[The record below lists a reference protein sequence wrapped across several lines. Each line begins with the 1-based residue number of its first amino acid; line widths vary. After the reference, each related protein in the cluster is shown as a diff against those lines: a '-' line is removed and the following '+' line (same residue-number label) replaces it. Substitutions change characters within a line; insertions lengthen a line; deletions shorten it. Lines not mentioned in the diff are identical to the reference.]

1 MARKVTILGAGNG
14 GHALSFHLSK
24 KGHQVMLY
32 EHPDFA
38 KSLEGIRERGGI
50 EAIEKLVK
58 NGTEIPGKISGYA
71 RIDGITTDIQEAM
84 EYSDTILM
92 VVPSFA
98 QERLFKLVLPNL
110 KDGQLMV
117 ILPGNFVSL
126 VFRRM
131 MKEAGMNK
139 KVIFA
144 ETNTIPPACRVVG
157 PGQVFIVALK
167 EAIEIAAL
175 PSAEIKYTTDK
186 LKDILPVNLLSLKNV
201 LEAGFANAN
210 MVVHPPTAVLNM
222 GLAESR
228 QGEFYFYKEGM
239 SDSVSKVQQ
248 RVDDERLAIGKALN
262 LDLKSFLELSKIFY
276 NLDVKS
282 IREFAVTSPIHSS
295 FGYDAPKSP
304 RDRYVSEDCPY
315 LLVPVY
321 EFGKLLG
328 VSAPAI
334 ESILRIASIYNDT
347 DYFKEGRNLQ
357 KLGLSGMSKEQILR
371 YV

>member
-1 MARKVTILGAGNG
+1 M
-14 GHALSFHLSK
+14 
-24 KGHQVMLY
+24 
-32 EHPDFA
+32 
-38 KSLEGIRERGGI
+38 
-50 EAIEKLVK
+50 
-58 NGTEIPGKISGYA
+58 
-71 RIDGITTDIQEAM
+71 
-84 EYSDTILM
+84 
-92 VVPSFA
+92 
-98 QERLFKLVLPNL
+98 
-110 KDGQLMV
+110 
-117 ILPGNFVSL
+117 
-126 VFRRM
+126 
-131 MKEAGMNK
+131 
-139 KVIFA
+139 IFA

-167 EAIEIAAL
+167 EAIEIAAF

-186 LKDILPVNLLSLKNV
+186 LKDILPANLLSLKNV

-262 LDLKSFLELSKIFY
+262 LDLKPFLELSKIFY
-276 NLDVKS
+276 NVDVKS
-282 IREFAVTSPIHSS
+282 IREFAVTSLIHSS

-328 VSAPAI
+328 VPAPAI